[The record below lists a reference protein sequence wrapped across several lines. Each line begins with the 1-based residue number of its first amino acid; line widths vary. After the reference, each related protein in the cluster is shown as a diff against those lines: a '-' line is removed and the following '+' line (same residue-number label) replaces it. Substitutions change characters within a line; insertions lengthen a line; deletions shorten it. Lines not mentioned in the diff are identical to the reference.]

1 MTAYFQNVP
10 ASPCTTNTASLNFP
24 ASPVIPSWMLG
35 NPIKIDDKIPKRLGG
50 KDYSMKDINKLRYPR
65 SK

>member
-1 MTAYFQNVP
+1 MTP
-10 ASPCTTNTASLNFP
+10 WDETLSASPCTTNTAVNFP
-24 ASPVIPSWMLG
+24 ASPTIDPSMIGW
-35 NPIKIDDKIPKRLGG
+35 KIEVDDKIPKRLGG